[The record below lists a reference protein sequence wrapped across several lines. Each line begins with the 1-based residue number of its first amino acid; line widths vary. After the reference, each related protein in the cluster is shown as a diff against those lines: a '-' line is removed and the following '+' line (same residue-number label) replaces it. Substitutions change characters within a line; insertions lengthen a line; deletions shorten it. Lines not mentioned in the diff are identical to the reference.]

1 MNIPDSKCPVPI
13 DQRPINEYN
22 SLKASVFFF
31 WTTKSIKSYI
41 QNIML
46 FTIPVYLLTYLLVDT
61 SIYNSEIP
69 LNGLLYTIAFGS
81 ILVGLSFLR
90 VYLGW
95 IYVYDRLI
103 NASVSYEESGWYD
116 GQTWIKSPADIIQD
130 KLIAKYKLLPIIH
143 RIKASLIIF
152 FSTCALM
159 LIYLN
164 WF

>member
-1 MNIPDSKCPVPI
+1 MNIFDSECPVPI
-13 DQRPINEYN
+13 DQRPMNEYN
-22 SLKASVFFF
+22 SLKASMFFF
-31 WTTKSIKSYI
+31 WTTKSLKSYI

-46 FTIPVYLLTYLLVDT
+46 FSIPVYLLTYLLINT
-61 SIYNSEIP
+61 SIHNSELP
-69 LNGLLYTIAFGS
+69 LNEILYTIAFGS
-81 ILVGLSFLR
+81 VLIGLSFLR

-143 RIKASLIIF
+143 RIKGSLIIF

-164 WF
+164 RF